1 MLAVAPSGSTTTFEE
16 AHRRHD
22 GNWRAVLASHGI
34 DVRLLDGRHHHCPGC
49 GGSDRFRFDDQD
61 GRGTW
66 ICSRGGGK
74 PLAGDALDL
83 LVHAGR
89 ARDSL
94 DALQLVC
101 GGDAPAVPRSRS
113 ATLKTDYSYLLADGS
128 PSLTVT
134 RVDYDDGSKSFSQKT
149 ARGLKPSGD
158 QTFVPIPYNLPA
170 ITANNDATIYL
181 VEGEKSADTLIG
193 LGLVAT
199 CNAGG
204 AGNWR
209 SELNEHFAGRNVVIL
224 PDNDDAGEKHLRK
237 LIDELEDVAASIRV
251 CRLSDLPP
259 KGDVVD
265 WLAAGNNL
273 SDLKRALDDAEPIG
287 DGLGMTL
294 AQLAKLDVVTPD
306 PVHEHLPHGF
316 TLLAGAPKAGKST
329 FMEWLAF
336 EVSADAPVLYLALEY
351 SLPMLRARFAWMGS
365 QPNVRLFFEGQFP
378 KMDHGG
384 SEQLERLLKKL
395 RPPLTVI
402 DTLAKVKRPGSERG
416 YEGEIEAMAELKE
429 LFAAHDLSCVCIHH
443 TRKASIHDNA
453 DDPFDRILGSTA
465 LAAVPDNLMVLLSGG
480 GQTVLHTKGRLV
492 ASSVKRFRFADNRFE
507 LDESPGAEFKGRAD
521 RKAAVLELLKEGPAT
536 QAEIADELGVDK
548 GNLSKICKSLAADRR
563 IVRDGVGKPW
573 RLAEDGA
580 ELF

>member
-1 MLAVAPSGSTTTFEE
+1 MLAIVPPASATFEE
-16 AHRRHD
+16 VHRRYD
-22 GNWRAVLASHGI
+22 GNWRAVLSSHGI
-34 DVRLLDGRHHHCPGC
+34 DERLLDGRHHPCPGC
-49 GGSDRFRFDDQD
+49 GGKDRFRFDDEA

-66 ICSRGGGK
+66 ICGQGGGT
-74 PLAGDALDL
+74 PVAGDALDL

-89 ARDSL
+89 AQDPL
-94 DALQLVC
+94 GALRLVS
-101 GGDAPAVPRSRS
+101 ASHMPVAPRSRS
-113 ATLKTDYSYLLADGS
+113 ATLKTDYTYLLADGS
-128 PSLTVT
+128 LALTVT
-134 RVDYDDGSKSFSQKT
+134 RTEYDDGSKTFSQKT
-149 ARGLKPSGD
+149 ARGLKPSED
-158 QTFVPIPYNLPA
+158 EAFTPVPYNLPGIA
-170 ITANNDATIYL
+170 SNPDATVY
-181 VEGEKSADTLIG
+181 VTEGEKCADTLIG

-209 SELNEHFAGRNVVIL
+209 SEMNEHLVGRDVVIL

-237 LIDELEDVAASIRV
+237 LINELEDVAASIRV
-251 CRLSDLPP
+251 CRLADLPP

-265 WLAAGNNL
+265 WLNAGNDL

-294 AQLAKLDVVTPD
+294 AQLARLDVVTPD

-378 KMDHGG
+378 KMDDGG

-465 LAAVPDNLMVLLSGG
+465 LAAVPDNLMVLLNEGEH
-480 GQTVLHTKGRLV
+480 TVLHTKGRLV
-492 ASSVKRFRFADNRFE
+492 SSSVRRFRLNDHRFE
-507 LDESPGAEFKGRAD
+507 LYESAGAELRGKAD
-521 RKAAVLELLKEGPAT
+521 RQADILEMLAEGPALQT
-536 QAEIADELGVDK
+536 EMADELGMDP
-548 GNLSKICKSLAADRR
+548 GNLSRMCRTLAAGGK
-563 IVRDGVGKPW
+563 IKRDGRGKPW
-573 RLAEDGA
+573 RLVEKD
-580 ELF
+580 LF